1 MDYKASPDE
10 NSEDSALGYL
20 AELREDTMRQ
30 AWGDRNP
37 DERRAIVRAAM
48 IFGRQ
53 FELHLPA
60 HQDSIDE
67 RESQRLLM
75 AVIQASIQ
83 EFAETED
90 LSQDEAASFL
100 GELETRDLVL
110 EFNEVLEAY
119 TAKESDKNLNDLLQ
133 EAVDSRLSKAR
144 WADHWSSG

>member
-10 NSEDSALGYL
+10 NSEDPTLGYL

-37 DERRAIVRAAM
+37 GERRAIVRAAM

-53 FELHLPA
+53 FERHLPA
-60 HQDSIDE
+60 HQTSIDE

-110 EFNEVLEAY
+110 EFNEVFEAY
-119 TAKESDKNLNDLLQ
+119 TTKESDKSLNDLLQ